1 MTYSEQLADRIRDH
15 LGDLEFDETRIM
27 DGLGFFVGDRMAV
40 GVLDDCLCL
49 LVDEKSVP
57 GYVGQDGVDR
67 YEFAGAP
74 VPGWL
79 AITETVLDEAAL
91 TEWITLGLKG

>member
-49 LVDEKSVP
+49 HVDEKSVL

-67 YEFAGAP
+67 YEFAGVP

>member
-27 DGLGFFVGDRMAV
+27 DGLGFFLGDRMAV

-49 LVDEKSVP
+49 HVDEKSVP

-67 YEFAGAP
+67 YEFAGVP